1 MEIDIPKY
9 FLRKDYFADDYIQDR
24 DETIEELKSDAVSIK
39 SILKHIDKFQPLDD
53 NLITR
58 FEGPYSNVKGEIKFT
73 PVKLRLTT
81 SGGKFH
87 KSVVCDIIIKNPLL
101 FGNEDLDVFK
111 KMEPKSFE
119 VITSIMKDDYYGLD
133 KKFKKIVRL
142 FGMNDY
148 SLTINDIKI
157 IYDE

>member
-101 FGNEDLDVFK
+101 FGNEDLDIFK

>member
-24 DETIEELKSDAVSIK
+24 DETIEELKLDAVNLK
-39 SILKHIDKFQPLDD
+39 STLKHIDKFQPLDD
-53 NLITR
+53 NLLNR